1 MHQVSEVKQVI
12 KEEMIAA
19 GQAIVYSEPERQV
32 MSRSGDMCVVALTDQ
47 WYINYGEDE
56 WREATRHIPCPH
68 FCAFILKLHDMRPKI
83 LSLETCHQS
92 IVYRQEWMMLHEMFF
107 EPAVTLHL
115 LSSS

>member
-19 GQAIVYSEPERQV
+19 RQAIVYSEPERQV

-56 WREATRHIPCPH
+56 WREATRHVTVLCCH
-68 FCAFILKLHDMRPKI
+68 
-83 LSLETCHQS
+83 LEPGFKCSGFKDGCMACKSACCQNQ
-92 IVYRQEWMMLHEMFF
+92 IVLNKTVF
-107 EPAVTLHL
+107 EPAVICTC
-115 LSSS
+115 SSRPAI